1 MWCINVTYGSVILI
15 SLTVGMGKIGLDQKI
30 ITNCMDNTV
39 CPAST
44 TECLAAFYKAY
55 DSFCI
60 SVHISTQSLNV

>member
-1 MWCINVTYGSVILI
+1 M
-15 SLTVGMGKIGLDQKI
+15 GMGKIGLDYKV

-44 TECLAAFYKAY
+44 AECIAAFYKAY

-60 SVHISTQSLNV
+60 SDHISTQSLNV